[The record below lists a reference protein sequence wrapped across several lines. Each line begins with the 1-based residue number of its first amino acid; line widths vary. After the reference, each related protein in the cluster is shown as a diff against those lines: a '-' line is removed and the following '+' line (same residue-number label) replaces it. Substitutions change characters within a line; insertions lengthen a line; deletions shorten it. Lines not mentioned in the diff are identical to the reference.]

1 MKVSLKWLREYVPVT
16 LPPEELA
23 HRLTMAG
30 IEVGEIH
37 TVGGSWDSIFVGRVA
52 RVIKHPNADRLTLC
66 TVDLPNETFEV
77 VCGAPNVAE
86 GQNIAFARL
95 GARLLDGHSGKTMTL
110 KAAKI
115 RGVVSQGMICSE
127 KELGLSEEHEGILV
141 LSPDAPLGAPLI
153 DHLGDSILE
162 LEVTPNRPDCLS
174 MLGVAWEVAA
184 LTGAVVSMPE
194 ISYEEHGSPIEKLAS
209 VEIADP
215 DLCARYTASVVTGL
229 EVAESPHWMQERL
242 LAAGMRPINN
252 IVDITNYVML
262 EYGQPLHAFDYD
274 GIEDGK
280 ITVRRARAGE
290 RLLTLDGE
298 TRPLDPD
305 MLAIADPSGP
315 VGLAGVMG
323 GARSEVSD
331 KTTSVLLES
340 ASFNNVSIRRTSIRL
355 KLRSEASLRFDK
367 GLSPGLPLQAL
378 KRATQ
383 LLAQV
388 AGGTVARGVIDIF
401 PGKTRSRPL
410 RLTSRRLEQV
420 LGTRIEQEKSR
431 QVLTSLG
438 FKCRRTG
445 ESDLS
450 VTIPYWRSDISIED
464 DLVEEVARI
473 VGYDQV
479 PITTLHG
486 HIPQIVPDE
495 ARQLKE
501 TVQDIMAGCGM
512 QEVVNYS
519 ISNLSSLEKTGLS
532 ALASLNPLRI
542 ANPMRP
548 EHEHLRLSLR
558 PGILANVA
566 QNQKHQDQGL
576 LFFEIG
582 KVYLPRD
589 GDLPIEKEILACVV
603 TGDEEGSENGFLK
616 IKGILESLLERLGV
630 EVRFEPGEEPG
641 LHPGRI
647 VRLKVQDDDLGV
659 LGEVHPQVVE
669 AFDIE
674 AGSVYVFEADMEK
687 LRRHLPASKKYRP
700 ISRYP
705 GVLRDLALLVDAN
718 TPARAIEDVIKSF
731 PLVTRTNL
739 FDVYSGDQV
748 PQGKRSLAYRIQF
761 QSPNRTLTEEEVNVV
776 QAQLVQKLSQE
787 TGARLR
793 GVD

>member
-37 TVGGSWDSIFVGRVA
+37 PVGGSWDNIFVGHVA

-66 TVDLPNETFEV
+66 TVDLPDETFEV
-77 VCGAPNVAE
+77 ICGALNVAE
-86 GQNIAFARL
+86 GQNIAFAKL
-95 GARLLDGHSGKTMTL
+95 GAQLIDGHSGKTMTL

-127 KELGLSEEHEGILV
+127 KELGISDEHEGILV

-184 LTGAVVSMPE
+184 LTGAGVSMPE
-194 ISYEEHGSPIEKLAS
+194 ISYEEHDSPIEELAS
-209 VEIADP
+209 VEVADP
-215 DLCARYTASVVTGL
+215 DLCARYTASVITGL
-229 EVAESPHWMQERL
+229 KVAESPHWMQERL

-280 ITVRRARAGE
+280 IIVRRARAGE

-298 TRPLDPD
+298 NRPLDSE

-323 GARSEVSD
+323 GASSEVSNT
-331 KTTSVLLES
+331 TTSVLLES
-340 ASFNNVSIRRTSIRL
+340 ANFNNVSIRRTSIRL

-367 GLSPGLPLQAL
+367 GLSPGLPPPAL
-378 KRATQ
+378 KRATR
-383 LLAQV
+383 LLALV

-420 LGTRIEQEKSR
+420 LGVQIEREKSR

-438 FKCRRTG
+438 FKCRKAG
-445 ESDLS
+445 ESELS

-473 VGYDQV
+473 VGYDFV
-479 PITTLHG
+479 PITSLHG

-495 ARQLKE
+495 ARQLRE

-532 ALASLNPLRI
+532 ALASLRPLRI

-566 QNQKHQDQGL
+566 HNQKHQDQGL
-576 LFFEIG
+576 RLFEIG

-603 TGDEEGSENGFLK
+603 AGDEEGSDKGFLRA
-616 IKGILESLLERLGV
+616 KGIVESLLERLGI

-674 AGSVYVFEADMEK
+674 AGSVHVFEADMER
-687 LRRHLPASKKYRP
+687 LRHHLPVSRKYRP

-705 GVLRDLALLVDAN
+705 GVLRDLALLVDVN
-718 TPARAIEDVIKSF
+718 TPARAIEDIIKSF
-731 PLVTRTNL
+731 PLVTRANL

-748 PQGKRSLAYRIQF
+748 PEGQRSLAYRIQF

-793 GVD
+793 GAD